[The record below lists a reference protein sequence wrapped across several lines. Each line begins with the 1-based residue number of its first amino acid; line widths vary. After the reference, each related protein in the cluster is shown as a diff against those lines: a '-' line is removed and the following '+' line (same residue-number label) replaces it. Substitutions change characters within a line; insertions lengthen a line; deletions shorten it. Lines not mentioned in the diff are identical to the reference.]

1 MVVDVVVV
9 LVLALVLVVA
19 ARGGRGDVA
28 AQPLYERRRRSGAT
42 AGSRVSFLFFATAM
56 TLFRL

>member
-28 AQPLYERRRRSGAT
+28 AQPLYERAAQPLYERRRRSGAT
-42 AGSRVSFLFFATAM
+42 AGSRVSF
-56 TLFRL
+56 

>member
-1 MVVDVVVV
+1 MVMKSLRSSTQRPPLPPPLLLLLV

-28 AQPLYERRRRSGAT
+28 AQPLYERA
-42 AGSRVSFLFFATAM
+42 AQPLVLA
-56 TLFRL
+56 

>member
-1 MVVDVVVV
+1 MWLGLLFVVVDVVVV

-28 AQPLYERRRRSGAT
+28 AQPLYERAVQPLVL
-42 AGSRVSFLFFATAM
+42 A
-56 TLFRL
+56 

>member
-9 LVLALVLVVA
+9 QVLALVLVVA

-28 AQPLYERRRRSGAT
+28 AQPLYERA
-42 AGSRVSFLFFATAM
+42 AQPLVLA
-56 TLFRL
+56 

>member
-1 MVVDVVVV
+1 MGLLFVVVDVVVV

-28 AQPLYERRRRSGAT
+28 AQPLYERE
-42 AGSRVSFLFFATAM
+42 FLKSLHAN
-56 TLFRL
+56 